1 MLDNKGSLYI
11 MDAFLA
17 IFLLLIVFLV
27 VNTAIS
33 MPTADYSYQSR
44 DIRTAQDVM
53 ELLSGKIDFTDMT
66 FIEKISTILED
77 GKNSKES
84 VREVSGISKEKLDSY
99 NLKNYRFT
107 ESNVLKGKVLASSGD
122 YKKADN
128 VNAATR
134 SYGEYSYTLSVWQ

>member
-128 VNAATR
+128 VNVATR
-134 SYGEYSYTLSVWQ
+134 TYGDYSYTLSIW